1 MSGKKAVKKSNKK
14 NSNLRLVKSGM
25 TKGKQKEKA
34 DQKEKIEQKIRFGR
48 VKRLVI
54 LSAILILL
62 LIALAS
68 GYIYIVDNYTITTV
82 YVEGNVHYTNEE
94 IIAMVMDGRYG
105 NNSLFLSL
113 KYRDKGIDNVPF
125 VQTMDVTVESIWEG
139 IFILIRTALSW
150 KLPKRVRRESL
161 R

>member
-68 GYIYIVDNYTITTV
+68 GYIYIYS
-82 YVEGNVHYTNEE
+82 
-94 IIAMVMDGRYG
+94 R
-105 NNSLFLSL
+105 
-113 KYRDKGIDNVPF
+113 
-125 VQTMDVTVESIWEG
+125 
-139 IFILIRTALSW
+139 
-150 KLPKRVRRESL
+150 
-161 R
+161 

>member
-125 VQTMDVTVESIWEG
+125 VQTMDVTVESKDT
-139 IFILIRTALSW
+139 IRI
-150 KLPKRVRRESL
+150 KVY
-161 R
+161 